1 MVTKVL
7 KDRLI
12 EEIGK
17 LPEDRLREALDFVEY
32 LRARERRG
40 TVARSSEAL
49 DPQDD
54 PILKLVGI
62 ADVKAFS
69 QDIDEALYGK

>member
-54 PILKLVGI
+54 PILEFVGGVSHGSL
-62 ADVKAFS
+62 AHG
-69 QDIDEALYGK
+69 IDKELYGS